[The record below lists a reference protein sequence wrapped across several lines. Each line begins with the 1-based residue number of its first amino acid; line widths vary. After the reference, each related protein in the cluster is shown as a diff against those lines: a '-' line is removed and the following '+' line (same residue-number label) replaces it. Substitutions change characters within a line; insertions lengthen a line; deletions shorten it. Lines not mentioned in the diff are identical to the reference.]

1 MEQRRRVVITGIG
14 TINPLGHNIEE
25 YFKALEE
32 GVSGVDNIKSFDATN
47 NKTKF
52 AAEIK
57 NYNPEEYF
65 ERKEVRKLDP
75 FTQFALI
82 ATDEAVKD
90 AGLEEAEGLN
100 KDRVGVVWGDGIGG
114 VSTLYDEVSA
124 HCNSGNATPRFSPF
138 MVLKML
144 PNMAAGHISLKYGYR
159 GVGYAAVS
167 ACSSSTHSIMCAVDQ
182 IRLGRADV
190 MITGGSEGAVAF
202 VGISAFNSMM
212 ALSTRNDDPKTAS
225 RPYDKGR
232 DGFVMGEGGAALV
245 IEELEHAKARG
256 AKIYAEI
263 VGSGASTDA
272 HHVTAPDPEGEGAQL
287 CMRAALEEAGIAPE
301 AIDYINTHGTST
313 PLGDLA
319 ELKGIQAV
327 FGDHAYNLN
336 ISSTKSMTGHL
347 LGAAGAVEVLALVM
361 AITKGI
367 IPPTINIEELD
378 PAIDERI
385 NLTRDVAQKRDV
397 RYALSNNF
405 GFGGQN
411 STLILKRYEE

>member
-14 TINPLGHNIEE
+14 TINPLGHNVEE
-25 YFKALEE
+25 YFEALEKC
-32 GVSGVDNIKSFDATN
+32 VSGVDNIKTFDAAN

-75 FTQFALI
+75 FTQYALI
-82 ATDEAVKD
+82 AADEAVKD
-90 AGLEEAEGLN
+90 AGLEETDGLN

-114 VSTLYDEVSA
+114 VSTLFDEVA
-124 HCNSGNATPRFSPF
+124 AYCNSGNATPRFSPF

-190 MITGGSEGAVAF
+190 MVTGGSEGAVAF
-202 VGISAFNSMM
+202 IGISAFNSMM

-319 ELKGIQAV
+319 ELKGIQSV
-327 FGDHAYNLN
+327 FGDHTYNLN

-361 AITKGI
+361 AITKGV

-378 PAIDERI
+378 SAIDERI
-385 NLTRDVAQKRDV
+385 NLTRDVAQKREV
-397 RYALSNNF
+397 RYALTNNF

>member
-1 MEQRRRVVITGIG
+1 MKNRRVVITGIG

-25 YFKALEE
+25 FFAALEA
-32 GVSGVDNIKSFDATN
+32 GVNGVELIKSFDASHL
-47 NKTKF
+47 KTKF

-57 NYNPEEYF
+57 NYNPEEWF
-65 ERKEVRKLDP
+65 DRKEVRKLDA
-75 FTQFALI
+75 FSQYALI
-82 ATDEAVKD
+82 AADEAIKD
-90 AGLEEAEGLN
+90 AGLEEANIN
-100 KDRVGVVWGDGIGG
+100 KDRVGVVWGAGVGGIN
-114 VSTLYDEVSA
+114 TMFDEVSA
-124 HCNSGNATPRFSPF
+124 YGASQSPSPRFTPF
-138 MVLKML
+138 LALRML
-144 PNMAAGHISLKYGYR
+144 TNMAAGHISLKYGYR

-190 MITGGSEGAVAF
+190 VVTGGSEGAVSVIG
-202 VGISAFNSMM
+202 VGAFNSMM

-225 RPYDKGR
+225 RPYDKNR
-232 DGFVMGEGGAALV
+232 DGFVIGEGGGALV
-245 IEELEHAKARG
+245 VEELEHAKARG
-256 AKIYAEI
+256 AKIYAEV
-263 VGSGASTDA
+263 VGTGASTDA
-272 HHVTAPDPEGEGAQL
+272 YHVTAPDPEGAGAQL
-287 CMRAALEEAGIAPE
+287 CMREALAEAGIAPE

-336 ISSTKSMTGHL
+336 ISSTKSMMGHL
-347 LGAAGAVEVLALVM
+347 LGGAGAVEVLALVM

-378 PAIDERI
+378 PAIDERL
-385 NLTRDVAQKRDV
+385 NLTRDVAQRREV

-411 STLILKRYEE
+411 ATIILKKYEE